1 MLDYM
6 KTLEVVD
13 AVAPLAEYA
22 LDLKNELVILTV
34 DGKPVAALMAIDN
47 ADLETAILSTNSQF
61 MALIERARS
70 RKRTEGGVS
79 AQEMRRRL
87 GL

>member
-1 MLDYM
+1 M

-22 LDLKNELVILTV
+22 LDLKNESVILTV

-70 RKRTEGGVS
+70 HKRTEGGVS
-79 AQEMRRRL
+79 VQEMRRRL